1 MAQIECGRGHLY
13 DPEKYPTCPYCKN
26 NQQITVAAAGR
37 TAPIHVTDAGRTA
50 PLSATPVTAPQKT
63 APLTPPAAAGGIPVT
78 AEQKTMPP
86 RGYNPTPVT
95 APQKT
100 MPPRGYNPQ
109 PAAPE
114 PTAPPKFHSPSVLD
128 AGKTVGM
135 MQEQMG
141 FDPVVGW
148 LACVEGPSRGKSYT
162 IRGGINAIGRG
173 DRMDITI
180 TGDRTISMENH
191 AKISYSDRNNR
202 FNLLPGDGRN
212 IVYLNGEEV
221 FAARPSAPTTS
232 STLGRRNCCLCPCAA
247 SASPG
252 RRRRSRRAMGM
263 FDRLLGR
270 RRRVTEDTTTVELSA
285 PRTPA
290 LRVGNVQ
297 GVGRRERQ
305 EDSFALCNVSDPA
318 ALEREGLFAVVCD
331 GMGGMDG
338 GNEASEAAVEAF
350 VQVFRSLLEEGDVPQ
365 QLREGAFAVSDGIFQ
380 RFQGRSGTTA
390 VAVRILHGA
399 LHWISVGDRH

>member
-13 DPEKYPTCPYCKN
+13 DPEKYPTCPYCKT

-50 PLSATPVTAPQKT
+50 PLSGTPVTAAQKT
-63 APLTPPAAAGGIPVT
+63 APLTPPPAAPAGSTPVT
-78 AEQKTMPP
+78 ADSRTMPP
-86 RGYNPTPVT
+86 RGYAPQAAVPVT

-100 MPPRGYNPQ
+100 MPPRGYVP
-109 PAAPE
+109 PAPAGEPE
-114 PTAPPKFHSPSVLD
+114 PTAPPRPHGPSVLD

-162 IRGGINAIGRG
+162 VRGGINAIGRG

-221 FAARPSAPTTS
+221 FAATPLQAYDLIDFGETKLLFIP
-232 STLGRRNCCLCPCAA
+232 LC
-247 SASPG
+247 G
-252 RRRRSRRAMGM
+252 
-263 FDRLLGR
+263 
-270 RRRVTEDTTTVELSA
+270 
-285 PRTPA
+285 
-290 LRVGNVQ
+290 
-297 GVGRRERQ
+297 ERFTWKK
-305 EDSFALCNVSDPA
+305 E
-318 ALEREGLFAVVCD
+318 ERDAH
-331 GMGGMDG
+331 
-338 GNEASEAAVEAF
+338 
-350 VQVFRSLLEEGDVPQ
+350 GDV
-365 QLREGAFAVSDGIFQ
+365 
-380 RFQGRSGTTA
+380 
-390 VAVRILHGA
+390 
-399 LHWISVGDRH
+399 